1 MILREA
7 FMITLYDIMPSLWT
21 ALSFLFI
28 AAYLCSG
35 SRLMLLGGGASLS
48 AFSPSV
54 LGAPI
59 RLQCAAFF
67 GYCLLVSAACFI
79 KRGRPEERGLAVAV
93 TDIDGEGGYAGY
105 RGSVVPVR
113 CAGPLCA
120 CRRGDVL
127 SVKEASDGTLFA
139 DRL

>member
-1 MILREA
+1 
-7 FMITLYDIMPSLWT
+7 MITLYDIMPSLWT
-21 ALSFLFI
+21 ALSFFFI
-28 AAYLCSG
+28 AAYLCSR

-59 RLQCAAFF
+59 RVQCAVFF
-67 GYCLLVSAACFI
+67 GYCLLVSVACFI
-79 KRGRPEERGLAVAV
+79 KRGRPEGSGLAVAV
-93 TDIDGEGGYAGY
+93 TDIDEGGGYAGY
-105 RGSVVPVR
+105 KGSVVAVR

-127 SVKEASDGTLFA
+127 AVREASDGTLFA